1 MPKYTAEEIATL
13 VVMRSAGN
21 TYQEISDVIFQ
32 KFGNSRKP
40 NPLRVKYESIVSTKD
55 SVKDKITKNLK
66 VQTISSEKNWRGE
79 NATRRQLRTLAAL
92 SSPESSLSERMILA
106 DSFEQKGMTKGEA
119 SDLIQLNMNKEEP
132 KEEKP
137 KQVVLTPKKPKQ
149 NKKKRHYGRWTPA
162 QKILLFQLRS
172 SDKKWNEIAEV
183 LGRTE
188 KACVLKRSEMQ
199 KMGVWDEMKQA
210 QKKAKTEKY
219 DQSIPEPTAIEAF
232 VEKHGNPRTRHISK
246 DEKEMLLKIDEK
258 LSKQI
263 ERELEESYEPSWS
276 HSQDM
281 QILVN
286 FYEMSIDEVRDAFAR
301 PYWVVAQRLEM
312 LFDSSEPEHIAML
325 VEASD
330 IVMKRKS
337 PRTEKPQKP
346 SRKERRAAKK
356 ANKRAA
362 KVARLEA
369 KLEQK
374 LNRLRGE

>member
-40 NPLRVKYESIVSTKD
+40 NALQMKYQSVVSTKG
-55 SVKDKITKNLK
+55 SVKEKITKNLK
-66 VQTISSEKNWRGE
+66 VQTISSEKNWRSE

-92 SSPESSLSERMILA
+92 SSPESTLAQRMIIA
-106 DSFEQKGMTKGEA
+106 DSFEHRGMTKGEA
-119 SDLIQLNMNKEEP
+119 SDLIQLNMKKEEP
-132 KEEKP
+132 KKEKP
-137 KQVVLTPKKPKQ
+137 KQVILTPKKPKQ
-149 NKKKRHYGRWTPA
+149 SKKKSPKRWTPA

-172 SDKKWNEIAEV
+172 SDKKWKEVAEV

-188 KACVLKRSEMQ
+188 KACLLKKSEMQ
-199 KMGVWDEMKQA
+199 RTGVWDEMKQA
-210 QKKAKTEKY
+210 QGKAKAEKY
-219 DQSIPEPTAIEAF
+219 DKSIPEPTEIEAF

-246 DEKEMLLKIDEK
+246 NEKEMLLKIDER

-263 ERELEESYEPSWS
+263 ERELEESYTTSWS

-286 FYEMSIDEVRDAFAR
+286 FYEMSIDEVREAFAR

-312 LFDSSEPEHIAML
+312 LFDSTEPEHIAML